1 MLGLEWSPHLSLPRL
16 QSRTARAAGLLCIRR
31 LLSGVSVSVLA
42 SAGARLA
49 ALFALI
55 LGLASGCAMTSAPT
69 YDTGS
74 SGATGSPDRGK
85 ALPVYL
91 KGIGGKGYPSLAPL
105 LRSITPAVVNISVD
119 SETRLEQHPFLSDP
133 AFRRFLERFDLPVP
147 ESMQR
152 QRTQSVGSG
161 VIIDAARGY
170 VLTNAHVI
178 RDATAITVTLKDRRS
193 FRATLVGSD
202 ASADTAVLRIKPV
215 RAPAL
220 RFGDS
225 SALEVGDFVV
235 AIGNPFGIG
244 QTVTSGIVSAV
255 GRGGI
260 AGDTLGGLIQTDAS
274 INPGNSGGPLVNLAG
289 EVIGINTALIGP
301 AGGNVGIGFSVPS
314 NRVQRAVRQIIG
326 QR

>member
-1 MLGLEWSPHLSLPRL
+1 MDRLGVALSF
-16 QSRTARAAGLLCIRR
+16 
-31 LLSGVSVSVLA
+31 VLV
-42 SAGARLA
+42 
-49 ALFALI
+49 
-55 LGLASGCAMTSAPT
+55 LGLAGGCASTAVVAPL
-69 YDTGS
+69 YSGS
-74 SGATGSPDRGK
+74 DQHPK
-85 ALPVYL
+85 AADQGDPQPVYL
-91 KGIGGKGYPSLAPL
+91 KGLGGKGYPSLAPL
-105 LRSITPAVVNISVD
+105 LRPITPAVVNISVD
-119 SETRLEQHPFLSDP
+119 SETRLEEHPFLRDP
-133 AFRRFLERFDLPVP
+133 AFRRFLERFDLPLP

-178 RDATAITVTLKDRRS
+178 RDASEITVTLKDRSS
-193 FRATLVGSD
+193 FRATLIGSD
-202 ASADTAVLRIKPV
+202 VSADTAVLQIPPV
-215 RAPAL
+215 SAPAL

-289 EVIGINTALIGP
+289 EVVGINTALIGP
-301 AGGNVGIGFSVPS
+301 SGGNVGIGFSVPS
-314 NRVQRAVRQIIG
+314 NRVQRAMHRIIG
-326 QR
+326 RR